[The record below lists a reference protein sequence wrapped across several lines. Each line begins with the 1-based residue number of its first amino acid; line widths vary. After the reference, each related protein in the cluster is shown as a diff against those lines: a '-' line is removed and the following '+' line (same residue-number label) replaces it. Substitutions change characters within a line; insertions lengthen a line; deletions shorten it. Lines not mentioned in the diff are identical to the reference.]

1 MNLAPI
7 TMAVHS
13 LGRDSRSQFI
23 DDVRSG
29 LTRSPK
35 TLPPRWF
42 YDDRGCELFDAI
54 TELPEYYQTRTER
67 QILERHS
74 REIMELVRPASLVEL
89 GAGSCTK
96 SRVLIRAAKG
106 LGSLWTFVPFDISES
121 TLRHSATELSE
132 EFDDLTVYCVTG
144 EFDHHLSEIPRFGRQ
159 LIVFLGSTIGNF
171 EAPEASRFLGEVRR
185 LMRPGDHFLIGVDL
199 IKDERELIAAYDD
212 ARGITA
218 DFNRNLLTRINRELD
233 GRFDLAAFTHAV
245 CWNRPDH
252 RIEMCLRSL
261 TDQTVA
267 IRTAGLSVG
276 FAAGELMRTEVCT
289 KYTRPMVEAML
300 ADAGI
305 EPVAWYTDGAS
316 RFGLL
321 LAR

>member
-1 MNLAPI
+1 
-7 TMAVHS
+7 MAVHS

-29 LTRSPK
+29 LTVSPK

-42 YDDRGCELFDAI
+42 YDDRGCELFEEI
-54 TELPEYYQTRTER
+54 TRLPEYYQTRTER
-67 QILERHS
+67 SILERHA

-89 GAGSCTK
+89 GAGTCTK

-106 LGSLWTFVPFDISES
+106 MGSLWTFVPFDISEA
-121 TLRHSATELSE
+121 TLRNSATELSE

-159 LIVFLGSTIGNF
+159 LIVFLGSTLGNF
-171 EAPEASRFLGEVRR
+171 EPPEAERFLGEVRR

-199 IKDERELIAAYDD
+199 IKGERELIAAYDD
-212 ARGITA
+212 TSGVTA
-218 DFNRNLLTRINRELD
+218 NFNLNLLSRINRDLD
-233 GRFDLAAFTHAV
+233 ATFDVAAFAHAV
-245 CWNRPDH
+245 RWNAPEH
-252 RIEMCLRSL
+252 RIEMCLRS
-261 TDQTVA
+261 TADQSVS
-267 IRTAGLSVG
+267 IRSAGLTVDFG
-276 FAAGELMRTEVCT
+276 TGELMRTEVCT
-289 KYTRPMVEAML
+289 KYTRGIIEGML
-300 ADAGI
+300 QQVGMT
-305 EPVAWYTDGAS
+305 PVAWYTDSAD